1 MFESAELGHSIDKQQ
16 YKREAPAL
24 REALLEAQYHLAE
37 RKDAAVVI
45 VIAGVDG
52 AGKGETVNLINE
64 WMDPRKIATH
74 AFGPPNDEARDRPPM
89 WRYWRALP
97 PKGEIGILFGSW
109 YSEPLRRRVHDDIE
123 QDTLD
128 STLTEIVRFEKMLA
142 DEGVLLIKLWFH
154 LSKDKQKARIQALQK
169 NPDTRWRVTEQ
180 DLRHLKLYGKFRKIA
195 GHVLNTTGTAEA
207 PWTVIEGFD
216 ANYRNLAAGKHI
228 LQVINRHLEA
238 GDINPLKT
246 SAPPLQP
253 PLDHLQILAVLDLS
267 GSLDKKTYEAEL
279 AKYQRQLN
287 LLTRHKRFKNLATTL
302 VFEGADAAG
311 KGGSIRRITQAIDA
325 RIYNVIPIAA
335 PTEEERAQPYL
346 WRFWRNIPG
355 SGEIAIFDRS
365 WYGRVL
371 VERVEGLCSEEDW
384 QRAYAEINDF
394 ERQLIAHDGL
404 VIKFWLQISEE
415 EQLRRFE
422 ARQQVAYKRFK
433 ITEEDWRNRG
443 KWQAYQAAASDMIDR
458 TGTDDAPWILVEAND
473 KHFARIKILRSLCER
488 LEQALEDKHH
498 D

>member
-16 YKREAPAL
+16 YKREVPAL

-74 AFGPPNDEARDRPPM
+74 AFGPPNDEARERPAM
-89 WRYWRALP
+89 WRYWKTLP
-97 PKGEIGILFGSW
+97 PKGEIGIFFGSW
-109 YSEPLRRRVHDDIE
+109 YSDPLRRRVHGEIE

-128 STLTEIVRFEKMLA
+128 SALMDIVRFEKMLA
-142 DEGVLLIKLWFH
+142 DEGVLLVKLWFH
-154 LSKDKQKARIQALQK
+154 LSREQQRARIKALQK
-169 NPDTRWRVTEQ
+169 DADTRWRVTEQ
-180 DLRHLKLYGKFRKIA
+180 DLRHLKLYGKFRKVA
-195 GHVLNTTGTAEA
+195 GHVLNTTGTAAA
-207 PWTVIEGFD
+207 PWSVIEGYD

-228 LQVINRHLEA
+228 LQAIERHLTA
-238 GDINPLKT
+238 NGTRSRKA

-253 PLDHLQILAVLDLS
+253 PLDHLQILATLDL
-267 GSLDKKTYEAEL
+267 GKNLDKHSYEDEL
-279 AKYQRQLN
+279 EKYQRKLN
-287 LLTRHKRFKNLATTL
+287 LLTRHDHFKNLAITL

-311 KGGSIRRITQAIDA
+311 KGGAIRRITQAIDA

-355 SGEIAIFDRS
+355 AGEIAIFDRS

-384 QRAYAEINDF
+384 LRAYAEINDF

-404 VIKFWLQISEE
+404 VIKFWLQISED

-443 KWQAYQAAASDMIDR
+443 KWQAYQTAASDMIDR
-458 TGTDDAPWILVEAND
+458 TGTDDAPWVLVEAND
-473 KHFARIKILRSLCER
+473 KHFARIKVLRSLCER
-488 LEQALEDKHH
+488 LEQALQHKRGD
-498 D
+498 